1 MIPRALHT
9 PERPPP
15 ANTTSHAA
23 PTSLITLQRALVT
36 EIRAPDYLSTMEDG
50 SNMRANTEEGEPRA
64 GRTDTI
70 ETAETWGSKVA
81 EKKPNG
87 VAVGG
92 RLRGLQG
99 GRGGKLDGRGAEPR
113 RKNVTTAAGGVG
125 QAKREMTKPA
135 RVQDGGVKQ
144 VRRVTRSTRGGTAVG
159 KKALK
164 VEEKLTKTRNRYCQ
178 KHLVNT

>member
-15 ANTTSHAA
+15 TNTTSHAA

-50 SNMRANTEEGEPRA
+50 SNMRANTEG

-70 ETAETWGSKVA
+70 KTAETRESKVA

-92 RLRGLQG
+92 RSRGLQG
-99 GRGGKLDGRGAEPR
+99 GRGGKLDGRGAGPR

-135 RVQDGGVKQ
+135 RVQGGGVKQ
-144 VRRVTRSTRGGTAVG
+144 VRRVTRSMRGGTAVG

-164 VEEKLTKTRNRYCQ
+164 VEEKLTKTANRYCQ